1 MFMAENEFA
10 TVFADSGTTVNMR
23 TKAKTSAALVE
34 RVPIGARVE
43 LLGTCG
49 SWTKVKFGSRIGYMM
64 TKFLTAEEVLEPDE
78 DLSLEER
85 VTRLERRVAQLEAKD
100 GAVG

>member
-1 MFMAENEFA
+1 MAENEFA
-10 TVFADSGTTVNMR
+10 TVYADSGSTVNMR

-49 SWTKVKFGSRIGYMM
+49 SWTKVKFGSCVGYMM
-64 TKFLTAEEVLEPDE
+64 TKFLAAEKALEPDE